1 MTHGHLL
8 ASIDPLELAKHYA
21 DVPSLAEKFRFPD
34 QRLKRLIDPANYGFS
49 DQDLDKEFHINSIFT
64 GSTILQKQKV
74 WKLRDLLAAYH
85 NAYCS
90 NIGVEFMHIEDK
102 EKCNWIREKFE
113 KIQYIKDSEEEKLH

>member
-1 MTHGHLL
+1 
-8 ASIDPLELAKHYA
+8 
-21 DVPSLAEKFRFPD
+21 
-34 QRLKRLIDPANYGFS
+34 
-49 DQDLDKEFHINSIFT
+49 
-64 GSTILQKQKV
+64 
-74 WKLRDLLAAYH
+74 LRDLLAAYH